1 MGLFKNRNTLK
12 KRVQSLEEHLGVIYT
27 TEDGYGDH
35 LNREY
40 GVLPNL
46 TKDVKELKAK
56 KK

>member
-12 KRVQSLEEHLGVIYT
+12 ARVQSLEEHLGVIYT
-27 TEDGYGDH
+27 REDGYPEH

-40 GVLPNL
+40 GVLPRI
-46 TKDVKELKAK
+46 TADVKELKGK